1 MGWAWHFLPPPSMTQ
16 PVSTYS
22 ATCNVLLHT
31 LTRKLVPSLCQGLTV
46 GAKEHT
52 PGSGRS
58 LGLIRAPVRSEVTIL
73 RMAGT
78 GGGRTR
84 PWDRRRVQ
92 GIDEEGDPGST
103 KSEGAVK
110 QGREGS
116 QFRVLWSR
124 GSPSEGHEVESTPH
138 SPLPGRGGGF
148 LPLAL
153 RLSRVTVGG
162 HPLENIS
169 PAPLCS

>member
-1 MGWAWHFLPPPSMTQ
+1 MGWAWHFLPPPIHDTAHVHIQCHMQ
-16 PVSTYS
+16 CPS
-22 ATCNVLLHT
+22 AHSYKETSPL
-31 LTRKLVPSLCQGLTV
+31 SLPGPER
-46 GAKEHT
+46 AKEHT
-52 PGSGRS
+52 PGSGLS

-103 KSEGAVK
+103 KSEGAVR

-116 QFRVLWSR
+116 QFRVL
-124 GSPSEGHEVESTPH
+124 
-138 SPLPGRGGGF
+138 
-148 LPLAL
+148 
-153 RLSRVTVGG
+153 
-162 HPLENIS
+162 
-169 PAPLCS
+169 